1 MIYYLNTD
9 FDIAN
14 VRVPEGFL
22 AQVYLLNLLPLALA
36 EDDDVIVSHVRPEE
50 NYYKYLAQIS
60 GNCGSLVIREKC
72 KQYLSSELYLWGI
85 NSDSLSLVCDPE
97 SYPDIINV
105 AKANCRSFSLEVSK
119 KMGSLIR
126 REIVSSIKD
135 VCGFAENNDYPLV
148 VKPLC
153 GSSAYGFNIVQTE
166 RCLEKIIIDNRA
178 VCEQW
183 VKRVS
188 DFSYGFCTS
197 KEGDMSLLTLRS
209 LDNSPRG
216 IFSSV
221 FCPASFR
228 DSPLYGLIKKSAN
241 KLSGILFKS
250 GYFGQVNCDGFFYE
264 GRSGIQKEICCEI
277 NARRSIAD
285 LAILYG
291 KRFGVNCPG
300 IVSIQQKS
308 YSPGLYQ
315 KVTEMFDNSSVRLL
329 TPLRFFYENTLYR
342 SRRLLFFVGG
352 ADTDDYMINKRRLEA
367 LFE

>member
-60 GNCGSLVIREKC
+60 GDCGSLVIREEC

-97 SYPDIINV
+97 SYPGVINV

-135 VCGFAENNDYPLV
+135 VCVFAKNYDYPLV

-166 RCLEKIIIDNRA
+166 RCLEKIVIDNRA

-188 DFSYGFCTS
+188 DFSYGFYIS
-197 KEGDMSLLTLRS
+197 KEGEMSFLTVRS

-221 FCPASFR
+221 FYYCNSC
-228 DSPLYGLIKKSAN
+228 DSPLYGLIEKSAFG
-241 KLSGILFKS
+241 LSKVLYES
-250 GYFGQVNCDGFFYE
+250 GYFGPVNCDGFLYK
-264 GRSGIQKEICCEI
+264 SNNSIYKEICCEI

-285 LAILYG
+285 LAILCK
-291 KRFGVNCPG
+291 KRFRVDCGG
-300 IVSIQQKS
+300 IVSIQQKV
-308 YSPGLYQ
+308 YSPELCQ
-315 KVTEMFDNSSVRLL
+315 KLAEMFDNRNVRLL
-329 TPLRFFYENTLYR
+329 TPPRFYYKNMLYR

-352 ADTDDYMINKRRLEA
+352 KDQNDCMEKTRRLKS
-367 LFE
+367 LL